1 MAGALRALG
10 FVLLLI
16 ATSSANGRET
26 TWILDSEAESAALAR
41 TGWQFLGTTGLSWP
55 DGRQAIVTFWRSSL
69 GDVVRC
75 IDYYDSNLQTS
86 GSICHRSGVQK

>member
-1 MAGALRALG
+1 MAVVLRALG

-16 ATSSANGRET
+16 TTSSASGAET
-26 TWILDSEAESAALAR
+26 TWILDTQAESAGLAR

-86 GSICHRSGVQK
+86 GSVCHRSGVQK